1 MIGFDLTRGFLENSA
16 KSKRKMKRNTLTAH
30 SISAIL
36 GNRAWATA
44 PHEFETLFL
53 RVSGNF
59 NAF

>member
-1 MIGFDLTRGFLENSA
+1 MRGFLENSA

-36 GNRAWATA
+36 GNRASATES
-44 PHEFETLFL
+44 HEFEALFL
-53 RVSGNF
+53 LVSGNF